1 MLNFTRENL
10 KMSQA
15 SIIQANVEPQLRES
29 AEEVFKQLGLTTN
42 EAITLFYEQVA
53 INKSLPFP
61 VNIPNQITEETFKK
75 TDQGEELIDCE
86 DTDDMF
92 NQLGI

>member
-1 MLNFTRENL
+1 
-10 KMSQA
+10 MSKT
-15 SIIQANVEPQLRES
+15 SIIQAIVEPQLRES

-53 INKSLPFP
+53 INKSLPFS
-61 VNIPNQITEETFKK
+61 VNVPNQITEETFQK
-75 TDQGEELIDCE
+75 TDQGEELISCE

>member
-1 MLNFTRENL
+1 MGKT
-10 KMSQA
+10 

-29 AEEVFKQLGLTTN
+29 AEEVFKKLGLTTD

-53 INKSLPFP
+53 IAKSLPFS
-61 VNIPNQITEETFKK
+61 VNMPNQITEETFQK
-75 TDQGEELIDCE
+75 TDQCEELISCE
-86 DTDDMF
+86 DTEDMF

>member
-1 MLNFTRENL
+1 
-10 KMSQA
+10 MSET
-15 SIIQANVEPQLRES
+15 SIIQANVEPELRAS
-29 AEEVFKQLGLTTN
+29 AEEIFKQLGLTTN

-53 INKSLPFP
+53 IHKSLPFP
-61 VNIPNQITEETFKK
+61 VNTPDQTTEEIFQK
-75 TDQGEELIDCE
+75 TDQVKELISCE

>member
-1 MLNFTRENL
+1 MGKT
-10 KMSQA
+10 

-29 AEEVFKQLGLTTN
+29 AEEVFKKLGLTTD

-53 INKSLPFP
+53 IAKSLPFS
-61 VNIPNQITEETFKK
+61 VNMPNQITEETFQK
-75 TDQGEELIDCE
+75 TDQGEELISCE
-86 DTDDMF
+86 DTEDMF

>member
-1 MLNFTRENL
+1 MGKT
-10 KMSQA
+10 

-29 AEEVFKQLGLTTN
+29 AEEVFKQLGLTTD

-53 INKSLPFP
+53 IAKSLPFS
-61 VNIPNQITEETFKK
+61 VNMPNQITEETFQK
-75 TDQGEELIDCE
+75 TDQGEELISCE
-86 DTDDMF
+86 DTEDMF

>member
-1 MLNFTRENL
+1 
-10 KMSQA
+10 MSKT
-15 SIIQANVEPQLRES
+15 SIIQAIVEPQLRES

-53 INKSLPFP
+53 INQSLPFS

-75 TDQGEELIDCE
+75 TDQDEDLISCE
-86 DTDDMF
+86 NTKDMF
-92 NQLGI
+92 SQLGI